1 MEVSRAMRF
10 GVNAV
15 EYTGARCVIFFLFPI
30 NCALF
35 KSWVSSGFMDANSRL
50 TNLVSFS
57 LLFLA
62 YICIYFLFVSSGFRC
77 GFERCANAVKCIDAR
92 F

>member
-1 MEVSRAMRF
+1 MEVSRAVRF

-15 EYTGARCVIFFLFPI
+15 KYTGARCVIFFLFPI

-50 TNLVSFS
+50 TNLVSFCFVFIIHMY
-57 LLFLA
+57 LLF
-62 YICIYFLFVSSGFRC
+62 ICILGVSMW
-77 GFERCANAVKCIDAR
+77 V
-92 F
+92 